1 METYPIRFS
10 SSLPSEVPPEYSAFT
25 QVFTEEEFNKF
36 PPERPWDHEINLKPD
51 APTSISA
58 HLYPLTPDKMEACR
72 LFVDEHLKT
81 RRIIPSKSPY
91 VSSFFFVKKA
101 DNSLR
106 PVMDYRKINEWTVP
120 DHYPLPLIEPIIES
134 LSKAR
139 YFTKL
144 DIRWGFNNVRMKP
157 GHSKFTAFIT
167 PFGCY
172 EPTVMF
178 FGLCNSP
185 ATFQRMMNDLFG
197 PLLRT
202 GCILIYMDDILIF
215 SQDLT
220 SHIKIVKEVLQV
232 LKDNHLS
239 LKPSKCAFHKE
250 SVEYLGRVISHG
262 TVTIRPA
269 HTLTISK
276 WPVPKDKTGIQ

>member
-1 METYPIRFS
+1 
-10 SSLPSEVPPEYSAFT
+10 
-25 QVFTEEEFNKF
+25 
-36 PPERPWDHEINLKPD
+36 
-51 APTSISA
+51 
-58 HLYPLTPDKMEACR
+58 
-72 LFVDEHLKT
+72 
-81 RRIIPSKSPY
+81 
-91 VSSFFFVKKA
+91 
-101 DNSLR
+101 
-106 PVMDYRKINEWTVP
+106 
-120 DHYPLPLIEPIIES
+120 
-134 LSKAR
+134 
-139 YFTKL
+139 
-144 DIRWGFNNVRMKP
+144 MKP

-197 PLLRT
+197 PLLHT

-215 SQDLT
+215 SQDLA
-220 SHIKIVKEVLQV
+220 SHVKIIKEVLQV

-250 SVEYLGRVISHG
+250 SVEYLGQVISHG

-269 HTLTISK
+269 HTSTISK
-276 WPVPKDKTGIQ
+276 WPVPKDKTGIQRIIRLSNYFRKFIPNYSTLISPLSALTGNSPFEWTDNCAKALEELKAILSSQPVLKLPNTQDPF